1 MPNPINPAVY
11 WTNVALEAN
20 RRDFTFTEPK
30 PGSTEKPSAPTEQ
43 GGPTLSSRA
52 LAIVHLAMH
61 DAYFSVSPT
70 VPVPGP
76 DRTWLP
82 NLIPLKPAGATNAEA
97 CMAAAAQ
104 AALRALYK
112 ASSQIA
118 SVDKAM
124 AEFMPSAPMT
134 SVDMAWGTEVANKI
148 LAARKPDL
156 DNVAQAYGL
165 SNAPY
170 RHRSDPFST
179 GQAPHGQN
187 WGKCPP
193 FTVPRQHLAA
203 PPGWSPTGVV
213 PGAFYQTEFN
223 DVLKKGVLAGS
234 TRNPDQTVQGIYW
247 AYDGADKIGTPPRL
261 YCQIAL
267 KIMKKFAAT
276 PASTVE
282 TADYVRLLALLTT
295 AMADAGIQAWR
306 WKYEY
311 DLWRPVVGIREA
323 DPSLGPN
330 TNTPGKIV
338 KAHTD
343 WAPLGAPGTNQGT
356 RGTPGFP
363 AYPSGHATFGAAAF
377 QIIRRYAELKGFA
390 PIPAGGDGEEDL
402 IAFDFISDEYNGVN
416 RDPDN
421 SVRPKHLRHF
431 KSLWEA
437 TVENSVSRV
446 YLGVHWRFD
455 GITKKDAGGN
465 AIHANPPPAK
475 PSELGDIGGV
485 ALGRKIANELMTI
498 GLKKA

>member
-1 MPNPINPAVY
+1 MANPINPAVY

-20 RRDFTFTEPK
+20 RRDFSVPDGKTAA
-30 PGSTEKPSAPTEQ
+30 APEQ

-61 DAYFSVSPT
+61 DAYFSVLGTQPI
-70 VPVPGP
+70 PGT
-76 DRTWLP
+76 DLTWLP
-82 NLIPLKPAGATNAEA
+82 GLAAPATVGHPET
-97 CMAAAAQ
+97 CMGAAAL

-112 ASSQIA
+112 SPEQKAA
-118 SVDKAM
+118 FDKAM
-124 AEFMPSAPMT
+124 LEFMPSVPMT
-134 SVDMAWGTEVANKI
+134 AEDAAWGQEVANQV
-148 LAARKPDL
+148 LAARAADV
-156 DNVAQAYGL
+156 NNAGQAYGL
-165 SNAPY
+165 SDAPY
-170 RHRSDPFST
+170 HHRSDPFSK
-179 GQAPHGQN
+179 GQTPHGQL
-187 WGKCPP
+187 WGNCPA
-193 FTVPRQHLAA
+193 FVVPLQNLA
-203 PPGWSPTGVV
+203 PPPSPALIG
-213 PGAFYQTEFN
+213 PNAFYDTEFE
-223 DVLKKGVLAGS
+223 DVRLLGVQNGS
-234 TRNPDQTVQGIYW
+234 DRDAEETVQGIFW

-267 KIMKKFAAT
+267 TIMEKFETAA
-276 PASTVE
+276 PGTVE
-282 TADYVRLLALLTT
+282 TADYVRLLALMTT
-295 AMADAGIQAWR
+295 AMADAGIQAWH

-323 DPSLGPN
+323 DTCLGPN
-330 TNTPGKIV
+330 TTTPGKIV

-356 RGTPGFP
+356 RSTPGFP

-377 QIIRRYAELKGFA
+377 QVIRRYAELKGFA
-390 PIPAGGDGEEDL
+390 PAPAGGDGEEDL
-402 IAFDFISDEYNGVN
+402 IKFDFISDEYNGMN
-416 RDPDN
+416 RDSDN

-431 KSLWEA
+431 NSLWEA

-455 GITKKDAGGN
+455 GITKKGPGGN